1 MSSKKFRLLLLFSTV
16 TFSLLFLFLRLS
28 DAHNV
33 HSFQELT
40 DRFFQEEVTS
50 STLTLHYT
58 LRNPQIYGIPDSPV
72 RYSSADSDVSV
83 TETYFQQLK
92 DLDPACLPVTD
103 QITYLCRATRCH
115 HRNSGTA
122 PGSAL

>member
-1 MSSKKFRLLLLFSTV
+1 MSSKKFCLLLLFSTV
-16 TFSLLFLFLRLS
+16 TFSLLFLFFRLS

-40 DRFFQEEVTS
+40 DRFFQEEVSS

-72 RYSSADSDVSV
+72 R
-83 TETYFQQLK
+83 
-92 DLDPACLPVTD
+92 
-103 QITYLCRATRCH
+103 
-115 HRNSGTA
+115 
-122 PGSAL
+122 